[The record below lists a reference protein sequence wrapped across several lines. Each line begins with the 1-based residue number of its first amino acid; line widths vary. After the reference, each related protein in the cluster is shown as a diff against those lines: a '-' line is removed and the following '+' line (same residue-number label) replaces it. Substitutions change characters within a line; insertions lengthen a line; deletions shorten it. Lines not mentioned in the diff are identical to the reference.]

1 MVGCGTPGDWLAP
14 DLSSMSSLNGLFHGC
29 VVFYISATPKGVA
42 NYFLLVLVT
51 RGIASFA
58 SLIRSSPRYV
68 AGTPEGVLQYLKKI
82 LIGRVSL

>member
-1 MVGCGTPGDWLAP
+1 MDTSYFILPQP
-14 DLSSMSSLNGLFHGC
+14 H
-29 VVFYISATPKGVA
+29 KGVA
-42 NYFLLVLVT
+42 NYFLLVMVT